1 MIEPGPFWM
10 LTVLLGIGTFLIRF
24 SFLGL
29 LGGRSLPASFR
40 LYLRYVGVAV
50 FPALFTPLLLWPAAT
65 GGETDPIRLIAAD
78 GAAVEIGHVEFMPDG
93 DGARIDVHLDSR
105 DFSDEF
111 LSMRPFR
118 CLSRPERMWCHLAY
132 PYAIEN
138 RVTLQD
144 LADLEYRLLFLW
156 RPYDKVGVDAWNGL
170 YFKLAPSA
178 DGGLDGTLHEADF
191 NILAVPPEAGVQR
204 PVRHEDLS
212 RAEPGQYGFERIEIR

>member
-1 MIEPGPFWM
+1 MVRWQVSRLSTCKFMLNAAVLVLCFGAFASSTVFAGP
-10 LTVLLGIGTFLIRF
+10 LE
-24 SFLGL
+24 
-29 LGGRSLPASFR
+29 GRKA
-40 LYLRYVGVAV
+40 
-50 FPALFTPLLLWPAAT
+50 
-65 GGETDPIRLIAAD
+65 IRLIAAD

-93 DGARIDVHLDSR
+93 DGAKIDVHLDSR
-105 DFSDEF
+105 DFYDEF

-191 NILAVPPEAGVQR
+191 NILAVPPDAGVQR

-212 RAEPGQYGFERIEIR
+212 RAEPGQYGFVRIEIR